1 MPTQGDRIRGR
12 YELTRPISS
21 GGMGQVWQGYDI
33 VLDRQVAVKVIRPGV
48 AADRLEAE
56 ELAARFRR
64 EARITARIEHPGV
77 PAVFD
82 ADIDGDHEQLYL
94 VMQLVRGVPLGDL
107 IEEEGPLPVAT
118 AAAVAAQICTV
129 LSYAHAVPVIH
140 RDLKPGNVMVAED
153 GSVKVLD
160 FGIAAVLRTDT
171 TRLTAT
177 GRRLGTCAYMP
188 PEQVRGGVAGPA
200 SDLYSLGCM
209 LYELL
214 TGHRVFPGD
223 SDYEVMDHHVRTAP
237 RPVRDLRPDVPAALD
252 DLVLHL
258 LAKNPEERPAGA
270 QDVHDRLVPF
280 LPAPDPAA
288 ADALPPP
295 GGLPDPT
302 RPYRRPLAP
311 RPRPDGAAPRRPAPA
326 RPAQPDHQAPSLPTL
341 PSVEELEDEL
351 AEVAEH
357 VEILIEEERYA
368 QAAGVLDEVLDRAV
382 PCLGAA
388 HRDVVELRLSR
399 AVALSLGGDH
409 RRALPEYRELADH
422 FAAAEGPDSERA
434 LLCRQQAALCR
445 AQLGESTAALREFQE
460 LLTRVA
466 PVRGDRDQMAL
477 ELRLEIGRLLLYTG
491 RVAEARRRLGAVHA
505 DLAAALG
512 PGDPLTREAAD
523 LLARLGRDRA

>member
-1 MPTQGDRIRGR
+1 MPTQETASGDGTNSPGRSAAAAWGRWRGCDVVLAGGWR
-12 YELTRPISS
+12 S
-21 GGMGQVWQGYDI
+21 GHP
-33 VLDRQVAVKVIRPGV
+33 PGV
-48 AADRLEAE
+48 AADRLGRR
-56 ELAARFRR
+56 LAARFRR

-118 AAAVAAQICTV
+118 AVAVAAQICTV

-214 TGHRVFPGD
+214 TGRRVFPGD

-237 RPVRDLRPDVPAALD
+237 RPVRDLRPTCPPLD

-258 LAKNPEERPAGA
+258 LAKNEGARPAPRTSTTASCPSCPPPIPPPRTPSAPGPA
-270 QDVHDRLVPF
+270 RPHPP
-280 LPAPDPAA
+280 LPAS
-288 ADALPPP
+288 
-295 GGLPDPT
+295 
-302 RPYRRPLAP
+302 LAP
-311 RPRPDGAAPRRPAPA
+311 RPQPDGAALTARA
-326 RPAQPDHQAPSLPTL
+326 RPARAARPPGPRAHHLVEAGGRARRVAGT
-341 PSVEELEDEL
+341 SVSSRRAL
-351 AEVAEH
+351 
-357 VEILIEEERYA
+357 R
-368 QAAGVLDEVLDRAV
+368 QAAG
-382 PCLGAA
+382 C
-388 HRDVVELRLSR
+388 
-399 AVALSLGGDH
+399 
-409 RRALPEYRELADH
+409 
-422 FAAAEGPDSERA
+422 
-434 LLCRQQAALCR
+434 
-445 AQLGESTAALREFQE
+445 
-460 LLTRVA
+460 
-466 PVRGDRDQMAL
+466 
-477 ELRLEIGRLLLYTG
+477 
-491 RVAEARRRLGAVHA
+491 
-505 DLAAALG
+505 
-512 PGDPLTREAAD
+512 
-523 LLARLGRDRA
+523 